1 MNGIQIDRLKFQNY
15 RQYGT
20 CEIRFD
26 TDKNVDTHLIA
37 FIAQNGTG
45 KTTMLKGITWC
56 LYGKEISGLSNTHSR
71 TMSLPLVNITT
82 LHLASDEEKVPVS
95 VSFRFISDNGDVI
108 EFIRETSYIY
118 HKNGNPTQG
127 PTKFIS
133 LRTPANGENT
143 ITNYN
148 SDADILV
155 KQYFDPSI
163 QEFYFFDG
171 EKLAGLFATN
181 LKDSIY
187 NIAQVNLLENTIKHV
202 NARKRD
208 LNKKLGDKLPDI
220 ANIQNDLDANVAYI
234 RVTQNQKTG
243 TEAKLEEIKK
253 TFETYDNALRGYK
266 PVEQLQITREKLLK
280 EEKEIE
286 QRLLE
291 LKRQQVAFIQKYLTL
306 LPLYPRICKMSS
318 YILQKEKNGN
328 LPPSIDRNQ
337 ILDLLNHHAKNCP
350 LCGTHLDAH
359 AMERL
364 KLLLEE
370 YSISSATSNFLS
382 SMIAPLQ
389 MATLAVKDYK
399 RQKDELQEDFRTIEV
414 KRRENQKELA
424 DINGKIMQY
433 GGESGVSKIEELNK
447 KFVEARS
454 QLLEYQSR
462 IINYTNEI
470 DKITKEV
477 SALNQKLAVAQE
489 KVAGLENIKKQVKVL
504 NALDESFTAVKNAIV
519 NETKIE
525 MQKLTWNIFSNME
538 WKEKT
543 FKSISIDNKYN
554 VILYHK
560 ANYAMNDDASGAEAM
575 ALAYAFTLAVH
586 QVSGKN
592 CPLVIDSP
600 LGRVSDIAREKM
612 ADTLLEAAK
621 DKQIIMLFTPD
632 EYSDVVQ
639 AKYEHH
645 ATVKQ
650 LKLTTDESII
660 EGVTP
665 YGRK

>member
-171 EKLAGLFATN
+171 EKLAGLFETN

-306 LPLYPRICKMSS
+306 LPLYPRICRMSS

-382 SMIAPLQ
+382 DN
-389 MATLAVKDYK
+389 V
-399 RQKDELQEDFRTIEV
+399 R
-414 KRRENQKELA
+414 
-424 DINGKIMQY
+424 IM
-433 GGESGVSKIEELNK
+433 V
-447 KFVEARS
+447 
-454 QLLEYQSR
+454 
-462 IINYTNEI
+462 
-470 DKITKEV
+470 
-477 SALNQKLAVAQE
+477 
-489 KVAGLENIKKQVKVL
+489 
-504 NALDESFTAVKNAIV
+504 
-519 NETKIE
+519 
-525 MQKLTWNIFSNME
+525 
-538 WKEKT
+538 
-543 FKSISIDNKYN
+543 
-554 VILYHK
+554 
-560 ANYAMNDDASGAEAM
+560 
-575 ALAYAFTLAVH
+575 
-586 QVSGKN
+586 
-592 CPLVIDSP
+592 
-600 LGRVSDIAREKM
+600 
-612 ADTLLEAAK
+612 
-621 DKQIIMLFTPD
+621 
-632 EYSDVVQ
+632 
-639 AKYEHH
+639 
-645 ATVKQ
+645 
-650 LKLTTDESII
+650 
-660 EGVTP
+660 
-665 YGRK
+665 

>member
-56 LYGKEISGLSNTHSR
+56 LYGKEISGLSNTQSR

-171 EKLAGLFATN
+171 EKLAGLFETN

>member
-171 EKLAGLFATN
+171 EKLAGLFETN

-414 KRRENQKELA
+414 KRSENQKELA

-543 FKSISIDNKYN
+543 FKSISIDDKYN

-560 ANYAMNDDASGAEAM
+560 ANYAMNDDASGAESM

>member
-171 EKLAGLFATN
+171 EKLAGLFETN

-414 KRRENQKELA
+414 KRSENQKELA

-447 KFVEARS
+447 KFLEARS

-543 FKSISIDNKYN
+543 FKSISIDDKYN

>member
-171 EKLAGLFATN
+171 EKLAGLFETN

-414 KRRENQKELA
+414 KRSENQKELA

-543 FKSISIDNKYN
+543 FKSISIDDKYN

>member
-171 EKLAGLFATN
+171 EKLAGLFETN